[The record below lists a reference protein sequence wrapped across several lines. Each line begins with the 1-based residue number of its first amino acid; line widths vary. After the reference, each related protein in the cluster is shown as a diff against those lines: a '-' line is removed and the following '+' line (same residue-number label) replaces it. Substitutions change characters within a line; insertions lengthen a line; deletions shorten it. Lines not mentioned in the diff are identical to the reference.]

1 MDRLNERVAI
11 VTGGARGL
19 GAQFA
24 NSLADEGAKVI
35 IADVLDGSAVATDI
49 NARHPGAALDIQ
61 TDVTDEASVL
71 EIFSR
76 SSSLAAR

>member
-19 GAQFA
+19 GAKFA

-49 NARHPGAALDIQ
+49 NARHP
-61 TDVTDEASVL
+61 
-71 EIFSR
+71 EI
-76 SSSLAAR
+76 